1 MAVNLMFTKGARLM
15 AWRPKSPLCTEQS
28 TLQAEAVQVPCILP
42 VTLSKL
48 DMDNCFLKVI
58 AYIKIDWSR
67 KLGKM
72 VYMTNNMILNMNQ
85 TALRRTDI

>member
-1 MAVNLMFTKGARLM
+1 MYTKSARLM

-42 VTLSKL
+42 VTLPKL
-48 DMDNCFLKVI
+48 DMDNFFLKVI
-58 AYIKIDWSR
+58 AYFRTDWSR

-72 VYMTNNMILNMNQ
+72 VYMTNNMMLHMNQ
-85 TALRRTDI
+85 TALRRTDV